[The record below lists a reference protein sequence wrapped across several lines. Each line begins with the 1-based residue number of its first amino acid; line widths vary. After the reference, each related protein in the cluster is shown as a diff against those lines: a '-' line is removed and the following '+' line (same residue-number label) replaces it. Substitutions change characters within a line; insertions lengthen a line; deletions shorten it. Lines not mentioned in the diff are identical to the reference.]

1 LIENSA
7 KPIHFLQYF
16 GKQCIFCIIYAN
28 IGIGR
33 PSPST
38 LPVCVV
44 QKNQGED
51 RMKLGTN
58 LASLAAVAVMVISG
72 ATAAS
77 AESTLDIVKER
88 GHLRCQVGP
97 PSPGYYNLDS
107 AGNWYGL
114 DVSVCQAVAAA
125 IFGDKSKLE
134 IQSVSSQA
142 RFTALANG
150 ESDLLSRTATWTLT
164 RDSQLGIDFLTPNF
178 YDGQGF
184 TVRKDS
190 GITSAMELKGA
201 KVCVTTGTTTELN
214 LTDFSRTNSL
224 NISNVTFED
233 YNVRDDTYLNGGC
246 DAVTGDKSSMAGNI
260 AAFPVPGDHM
270 ILPETLSKE
279 PLSSAVR
286 HGDNQWS
293 DIVRWSIFALINA
306 EELGITQANVDDMR
320 ANSTDPNVL
329 RMLGAESNLNEGLG
343 LEVDWA
349 YDIIK
354 AVGNYGEIYE
364 AYMGHGENGI
374 GIDREGSLNALWT
387 DGGLMYSPPMR

>member
-1 LIENSA
+1 
-7 KPIHFLQYF
+7 
-16 GKQCIFCIIYAN
+16 
-28 IGIGR
+28 
-33 PSPST
+33 
-38 LPVCVV
+38 
-44 QKNQGED
+44 
-51 RMKLGTN
+51 MKLSTHIT
-58 LASLAAVAVMVISG
+58 ALAAITTVMATG
-72 ATAAS
+72 ATVAS

-107 AGNWYGL
+107 DGNWYGL

-125 IFGDKSKLE
+125 IFGDQTKLE

-150 ESDLLSRTATWTLT
+150 ESDLLSRTATWTMT
-164 RDSQLGIDFLTPNF
+164 RDTQLGIDFLATNF

-214 LTDFSRTNSL
+214 LTDFSRQNNL

-233 YNVRDDTYLNGGC
+233 YNVRDETYLNGGC
-246 DAVTGDKSSMAGNI
+246 DATTGDKSSMAGNI
-260 AAFPVPGDHM
+260 SAFPVPGDHV
-270 ILPETLSKE
+270 ILPDTLSKE
-279 PLSSAVR
+279 PLASAVR

-293 DIVRWSIFALINA
+293 DIVRWSVFALINA

-320 ANSTDPNVL
+320 SNSKDPNVL
-329 RMLGAESNLNEGLG
+329 RMLGTEGNLNEGLG
-343 LEVDWA
+343 LEPDWA
-349 YDIIK
+349 YNIIK

-364 AYMGHGENGI
+364 KYMGDGEQGI
-374 GIDREGSLNALWT
+374 GIPREGSLNALWT
-387 DGGLMYSPPMR
+387 NGGLMYSPPMR

>member
-1 LIENSA
+1 
-7 KPIHFLQYF
+7 
-16 GKQCIFCIIYAN
+16 
-28 IGIGR
+28 
-33 PSPST
+33 
-38 LPVCVV
+38 
-44 QKNQGED
+44 
-51 RMKLGTN
+51 MKLRTG
-58 LASLAAVAVMVISG
+58 LASVAVLAI
-72 ATAAS
+72 TAAS
-77 AESTLDIVKER
+77 GVTVASAQSTLEIVKER
-88 GHLRCQVGP
+88 GNVRCQVGA

-107 AGNWYGL
+107 DGNWYGL
-114 DVSVCQAVAAA
+114 DVAVCKAVAAA
-125 IFGDKSKLE
+125 VFGDVTKLE

-164 RDSQLGIDFLTPNF
+164 RDTQLGIDFLSPNF

-190 GITSAMELKGA
+190 GITSAMELAGA

-214 LTDFSRTNSL
+214 LTDFSRQNNL
-224 NISNVTFED
+224 DISNVTFED

-279 PLSSAVR
+279 PLASAVR
-286 HGDNQWS
+286 HGDNQWA

-320 ANSTDPNVL
+320 SNSSDPNVL
-329 RMLGAESNLNEGLG
+329 RMLGAEGNLNEGLG
-343 LEVDWA
+343 LEKDWA
-349 YDIIK
+349 YNIIK
-354 AVGNYGEIYE
+354 GVGNYGEIYE
-364 AYMGHGENGI
+364 AYMGSGPQGI
-374 GIDREGSLNALWT
+374 GIDREGTLNALWT
-387 DGGLMYSPPMR
+387 NGGLMYSPPMR